1 MGISRFLGLPAV
13 ATTFCLANSV
23 FALCN
28 VQDPSGK
35 TVLVVDGDVLKDAA
49 GDKTLMTIT
58 DDKIT
63 DASGKLMLYIN
74 GDMIRDKPEGALLL
88 MIDGRHIKRG
98 PGGDNLL
105 YVDGKDLMR
114 GDRSGKPL
122 YKFVGDDL
130 TSQRRMAVL
139 YLLMPQ
145 LFGASKEADAKT
157 IAEQGQSA
165 AASDADSTK
174 NFVAGEYKIDTY
186 TSKGDSSPNK
196 AGTVTIKKVGDVF
209 AMEFKLTQG
218 DPLQGVAVQ
227 HGDEVWA
234 AVGPAGTMGLA
245 VYKVAAGK
253 LTGTWYNVTGKPES
267 FGSENAGG
275 ADPLGGE
282 YKITDAKAPFT
293 QAPYTGTLTLDAV
306 GKKFWN
312 VAPIY
317 TVAWDLGGYK
327 AKGVGLSEQDSLA
340 IATST
345 AADFA
350 LIHFKINIKDN
361 FLNGQFYSV
370 NKVIGIY
377 SLKKTN

>member
-1 MGISRFLGLPAV
+1 MSISTFLGLAAV
-13 ATTFCLANSV
+13 AATFCLANSV
-23 FALCN
+23 SAVCN

-35 TVLVVDGDVLKDAA
+35 TVLVVDGDVVKDAA
-49 GDKTLMTIT
+49 GAKTLMTIT

-63 DASGKLMLYIN
+63 DAAGKLVLYIN

-105 YVDGKDLMR
+105 YVDGKNLMR

-122 YKFVGDDL
+122 YKFAGDDL

-139 YLLMPQ
+139 YLLMPE
-145 LFGASKEADAKT
+145 LFGASKEADAK
-157 IAEQGQSA
+157 ILAEQGKTA
-165 AASDADSTK
+165 AASDADAVK
-174 NFVAGEYKIDTY
+174 NFVAGEYKIDAY
-186 TSKGDSSPNK
+186 ASQGDASPNK
-196 AGTVTIKKVGDVF
+196 KGAVTVTKVGDLF
-209 AMEFKLTQG
+209 AMEFKLTHG

-227 HGDEVWA
+227 HGDELWA

-245 VYKVAAGK
+245 VYKVEAGK

-267 FGSENAGG
+267 FGSENASG
-275 ADPLGGE
+275 AESLGGE

-306 GKKFWN
+306 GKKFWAA
-312 VAPIY
+312 APIY
-317 TVAWDLGGYK
+317 TAAWDLGGYK
-327 AKGVGLSEQDSLA
+327 AKGVGLSENGTLV
-340 IATST
+340 IASST
-345 AADFA
+345 AADFS

-361 FLNGQFYSV
+361 YLNGQFYSV

-377 SLKKTN
+377 SLKKTK